1 MKGFEAFKFNIK
13 KTALNKNKYLF
24 KFIRNVLI
32 ILILPN
38 STPLYSADCSDVD
51 ASTVTISSNCE
62 GRLSITGDS
71 SNVTINSGVRI
82 SGDSDNDYK
91 FGIDTTDGTNTT
103 ITNNGNIG
111 PTNNSDTHDLYRYSI
126 YHNTGTGSI
135 SAINNNGAMGAHDNG
150 NTSVS
155 SVIYNMSTIGNI
167 NNAASGTMWS
177 DGRNNIVNGRTGV
190 ITKIDN
196 DGSITSDNRWT
207 IKNINGG
214 QIGEIDNSGTIEA
227 GIAVGN
233 NTNTNA
239 GDAAIRNYGATITT
253 ITNSGTIEAIEQTI
267 QNEKGGVI
275 DTITNSGT
283 ITASGRDQ
291 QAIRVDDAGSI
302 IRTIINTGTISA
314 TLNNQYVD
322 RGTIRVIGGGEIT
335 TITNSGTIS
344 GLGAK
349 SSATIYIGE
358 LGTIGTITNS
368 GTISSR
374 SKEGSI
380 NNHGSVVIIN
390 NSGTITN
397 TNDDT
402 ESAAIRNTDSGT
414 ITTITN
420 TGTITGENVDIRN
433 ANNGGYTGIIT
444 TLNNDQGGS
453 DALTYSHALPT
464 NYNVIINST
473 SDYGKII
480 FSDKSG
486 TTIFGVHSSSSLS
499 DASIG
504 STYSAVIN
512 GLTENDLESCTSD
525 TSCTTGEYFADEK
538 KYDWKLDDTNGDDIW
553 DLIVTDINSSVPNN
567 EILKQIPI
575 LDGLNSLKSVT
586 DANFAHMNTY
596 DCDFFAHNNKTCLS
610 LGVRR
615 SEVTNPRS
623 TIDGLVLVTGS
634 KLSNQ
639 LRIGGFYHSNFKSDT
654 GNNLKLSDNTP
665 LFGGLIVWNEN
676 ESGLGYQV
684 KYANAY
690 QQKDATI
697 TRPAGENSE
706 EATGSTKTS
715 ALSNTLEVRY
725 NISKNNKINYSPY
738 FAARHAIKKQ
748 YGYTEEGVSAPL
760 TYNEIQDRAITVL
773 LGTRFDLNLSSA
785 LRLHGSVGIEQ
796 DIYHTISALKPTG
809 MSGLATVNFNESLQ
823 KTRPIISL
831 GSDYYLSPNIKLSS
845 ILQYQELPYKNMTQT
860 NMYFYV
866 STSF

>member
-1 MKGFEAFKFNIK
+1 MI
-13 KTALNKNKYLF
+13 
-24 KFIRNVLI
+24 KFIRSIAI
-32 ILILPN
+32 ILIL
-38 STPLYSADCSDVD
+38 SDSATLYSADCSDVN
-51 ASTVTISSNCE
+51 ASTVTITSSCE
-62 GRLSITGDS
+62 GTLSITGDG
-71 SNVTINSGVRI
+71 SNITINSGVRV

-111 PTNNSDTHDLYRYSI
+111 PTDNSDTHDLYRYSI
-126 YHNTGTGSI
+126 YHNRGTGSI
-135 SAINNNGAMGAHDNG
+135 TAINNFGAIGAHDNG
-150 NTSVS
+150 NSSVS

-177 DGRNNIVNGRTGV
+177 DGRNNIVNGSTGV

-196 DGSITSDNRWT
+196 DGLITSDNRWT
-207 IKNINGG
+207 IKNTNGG

-233 NTNTNA
+233 NTNTTA

-267 QNEKGGVI
+267 QNENGGVI
-275 DTITNSGT
+275 DTIINSGT

-420 TGTITGENVDIRN
+420 TGTITGANVDIRN
-433 ANNGGYTGIIT
+433 ANNNGYTGIIT

-473 SDYGKII
+473 TDYGKII
-480 FSDKSG
+480 FSNKSD
-486 TTIFGVHSSSSLS
+486 TTIFGVHSSSSFADS
-499 DASIG
+499 SVNT
-504 STYSAVIN
+504 TYSDIIS
-512 GLTENDLESCTSD
+512 GLTESDIASCTSD
-525 TSCTTGEYFADEK
+525 TDCATGQNVSDNI
-538 KYDWKLDDTNGDDIW
+538 KYVWKLDDTNGDDDW
-553 DLIVTDINSSVPNN
+553 DLIITDIIDITPPKNKLPS
-567 EILKQIPI
+567 EATLKT
-575 LDGLNSLKSVT
+575 LNKLKSVT
-586 DANFAHMNTY
+586 DASFAHMNTY
-596 DCDFFAHNNKTCLS
+596 DCDYFGNNKNTCLS
-610 LGVRR
+610 LGVRK
-615 SEVTNPRS
+615 SKVTNPES
-623 TIDGLVLVTGS
+623 TIDSAVAVFG
-634 KLSNQ
+634 Q
-639 LRIGGFYHSNFKSDT
+639 
-654 GNNLKLSDNTP
+654 KLSDNLRFGGFFHTNVHHDTANTLSLSDRTP
-665 LFGGLIVWNEN
+665 LFGGSIIWNQN
-676 ESGLGYQV
+676 ESNLGLQI
-684 KYANAY
+684 KYANAF
-690 QQKDATI
+690 QKKNATI
-697 TRPAGENSE
+697 TRLAGENSE
-706 EATGSTKTS
+706 QATGKTQ
-715 ALSNTLEVRY
+715 TLAKSHTIEIRY
-725 NISKNNKINYSPY
+725 NVSKKNKTNFSPY
-738 FAARHAIKKQ
+738 LALRKAVKQ
-748 YGYTEEGVSAPL
+748 QNGYTEVDAQAPL
-760 TYNEIQDRAITVL
+760 TYNEIKDKYLTAIF
-773 LGTRFDLNLSSA
+773 GTRFDMYTTSEI
-785 LRLHGSVGIEQ
+785 RLHGSVGIEH
-796 DIYHTISALKPTG
+796 DIKHSISKLTPTG
-809 MSGLATVNFNESLQ
+809 MSGLPTVNLDETFDKS
-823 KTRPIISL
+823 RPVISL
-831 GSDYYLSPNIKLSS
+831 GLDYDYSSDYRLSAIF
-845 ILQYQELPYKNMTQT
+845 QYQDLPYNNMAQR
-860 NMYFYV
+860 NSYFYI
-866 STSF
+866 SKAF